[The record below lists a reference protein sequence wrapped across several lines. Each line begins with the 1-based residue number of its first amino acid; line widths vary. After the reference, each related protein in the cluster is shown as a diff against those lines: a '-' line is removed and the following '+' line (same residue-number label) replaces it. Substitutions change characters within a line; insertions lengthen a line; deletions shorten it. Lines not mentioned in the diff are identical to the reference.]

1 MPEIITFKPLY
12 MERVWGGRKLETH
25 YGRYLPD
32 DSKPF
37 GESWEVVDREDEQ
50 SFVEGGEFAGKSLHE
65 LWSSHREQVF
75 GRGLPSS
82 ERFPL
87 LLKILDAGERLSVQ
101 VHPPADIACRLGGE
115 PKTEMWYVAHAE
127 PGAEIFAGLCAG
139 VTREAFE
146 RGSREG
152 ITASQVHRIAVS
164 SGDFI
169 FIPSGRLHAIG
180 GGLVIFE
187 VQQNSDTTY
196 RVYDWGRDGL
206 DGMPRELHVSESM
219 QCIDFADCEPE
230 VGVAKG
236 DLLVNCPQFKVERWE
251 LTAGEGRVAGGNGRF
266 ALLAVVDG
274 LLRCRERNF
283 TAGDFFLVPVG
294 CEVNLVT
301 DGGTILLHV
310 TLPPTQEA
318 PSFSPD
324 R

>member
-1 MPEIITFKPLY
+1 

-25 YGRYLPD
+25 YGRHLPD
-32 DSKPF
+32 EGKPF
-37 GESWEVVDREDEQ
+37 GESWEVVDREGEQ
-50 SFVEGGEFAGKSLHE
+50 SVVEGGEFAGKSLHE
-65 LWSSHREQVF
+65 LWSSHREQIF
-75 GRGLPSS
+75 GWGLPSS

-101 VHPPADIACRLGGE
+101 VHPPADVARHLGGE
-115 PKTEMWYVAHAE
+115 PKTEMWYVAHAD

-152 ITASQVHRIAVS
+152 IAASQVHRIAVS
-164 SGDFI
+164 PGDFI

-187 VQQNSDTTY
+187 VQENSDTTY

-206 DGMPRELHVSESM
+206 DGVPRELHVSESM
-219 QCIDFADCEPE
+219 QCIDFTDYEPGP
-230 VGVAKG
+230 GVAKG
-236 DLLVNCPQFKVERWE
+236 DLLVNCPQFRVERWK
-251 LTAGEGRVAGGNGRF
+251 LTAGEGRVAGRNGRF

-274 LLRCRERNF
+274 LLRCGERNF
-283 TAGDFFLVPVG
+283 AAGDFFLVPVG

-301 DGGTILLHV
+301 DEGAILLHV

-324 R
+324 C